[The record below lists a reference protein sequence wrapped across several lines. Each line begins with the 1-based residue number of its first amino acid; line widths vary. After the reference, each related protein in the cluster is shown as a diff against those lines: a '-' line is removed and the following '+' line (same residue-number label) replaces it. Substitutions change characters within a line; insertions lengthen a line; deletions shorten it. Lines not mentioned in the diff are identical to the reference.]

1 METQSPVLSK
11 INLRHLEVFRAVINA
26 GSANRAARA
35 LGITQPAV
43 SRSLAKLET
52 DLGLALFDRSRHRL
66 EPTPEAIRLYDEVEN
81 AFAGV
86 ERVLNTAQDIR
97 DLGEG
102 QLRIATIPS
111 LTRALI
117 RPAVARFLARY
128 PGLNVSLEVRTNR
141 IVVEWVAAHQVDLG
155 IATLP
160 VNHPGLAVKP
170 LFAPRAVCVMPGN
183 HRLAAKRT
191 VHARDLAGHDLVLLS
206 RRHLARHQLD
216 EIFSKAGLQ
225 PRVRVE
231 VATAE
236 TACGFAAAGVG
247 VAIVNAVTA
256 GDAAEMDVQIR
267 PFEPDMS
274 YEFGLLSPAARPLSR
289 IANAFVSEL
298 SQRVEEL
305 RRQGWIDP

>member
-1 METQSPVLSK
+1 MTGPMETQSPVLSK

-191 VHARDLAGHDLVLLS
+191 APVVLRSALRIRS
-206 RRHLARHQLD
+206 ALMV
-216 EIFSKAGLQ
+216 
-225 PRVRVE
+225 RVRRRS
-231 VATAE
+231 AFLFT
-236 TACGFAAAGVG
+236 
-247 VAIVNAVTA
+247 
-256 GDAAEMDVQIR
+256 
-267 PFEPDMS
+267 
-274 YEFGLLSPAARPLSR
+274 SPSK
-289 IANAFVSEL
+289 
-298 SQRVEEL
+298 
-305 RRQGWIDP
+305 